1 MEFPVY
7 AFEGRFSLNP
17 KVKCSLAPGQLCYS
31 YGLANIIYFKPATL
45 ISSSTINF
53 NLLNMINSA
62 FFFDY
67 KSISLRVFTVIDGK
81 VDSEGYGT
89 FVKLSKPSMN
99 ISGLITKTD
108 SIYGG

>member
-1 MEFPVY
+1 
-7 AFEGRFSLNP
+7 LNP
-17 KVKCSLAPGQLCYS
+17 NVQCSLATGQFCYS
-31 YGLANIIYFKPATL
+31 YGIANIIYFKPSSL
-45 ISSSTINF
+45 IAGPSLNF

-67 KSISLRVFTVIDGK
+67 KNISLRVFTVIDGK
-81 VDSEGYGT
+81 VDSQGYGT
-89 FVKLSKPSMN
+89 LIKLSKPSMN